1 MTLNL
6 MSGAIADHLPNLV
19 PLSAP
24 DRLRSGW
31 LNGIKHWQVD
41 YAGGCPVAH

>member
-1 MTLNL
+1 MSLNP
-6 MSGAIADHLPNLV
+6 MFGAIADHMPDLA

-24 DRLRSGW
+24 DGLRSGW
-31 LNGIKHWQVD
+31 LNGINHWQVN

>member
-1 MTLNL
+1 MF
-6 MSGAIADHLPNLV
+6 GAIADHLPDLA
-19 PLSAP
+19 PTSSP

-41 YAGGCPVAH
+41 YRGGPDGGCPVAR